1 LRENKIY
8 IEAGAESPSG
18 LEVMILKRGQGS
30 EGKEESGT
38 KKKKRFSK
46 NVLKFVKN

>member
-30 EGKEESGT
+30 EKKEVQVGKTIE
-38 KKKKRFSK
+38 K
-46 NVLKFVKN
+46 